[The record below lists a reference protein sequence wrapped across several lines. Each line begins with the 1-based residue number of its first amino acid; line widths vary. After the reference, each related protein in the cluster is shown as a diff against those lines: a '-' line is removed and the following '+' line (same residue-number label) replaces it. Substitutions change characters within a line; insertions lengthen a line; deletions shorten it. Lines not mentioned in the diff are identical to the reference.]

1 MKPPFINNTI
11 FGIIFYS
18 RKSLGEPSGFF
29 KATLKKYLFIIL
41 FILPVILVAQSTEN
55 SNPKKL
61 TKSEKAKIKKE
72 EKELKEAHK
81 AEERAK
87 KHYREIQTKEVRK
100 RMKESRRKARKNNER
115 KEEFFLFNGFIS
127 KTIGIIRNGSFTVC
141 ELHYSQSAE

>member
-1 MKPPFINNTI
+1 MK
-11 FGIIFYS
+11 
-18 RKSLGEPSGFF
+18 
-29 KATLKKYLFIIL
+29 LKKYLFIIL

-87 KHYREIQTKEVRK
+87 KHYHEIQTKG
-100 RMKESRRKARKNNER
+100 S
-115 KEEFFLFNGFIS
+115 IS
-127 KTIGIIRNGSFTVC
+127 WPIMFP
-141 ELHYSQSAE
+141 